1 MVAPLIPLIAG
12 IAIKQVAKKVIKRK
26 AKSLANLKNKR
37 QGKMKKEIDKGV
49 NPFPMRVDT
58 RHGGASNAGR
68 SAEGSTKHL
77 LRSAKKAAYDF
88 QKGYKVKTKK
98 EVMTP
103 KQRRKYVK
111 EIDVKVKKLGL
122 PKGYSLKDMEY

>member
-12 IAIKQVAKKVIKRK
+12 IAIRHVAKKIIKRK

-58 RHGGASNAGR
+58 RHGGASNVGR
-68 SAEGSTKHL
+68 SSEGVTKHL
-77 LRSAKKAAYDF
+77 LRSVKKAKTDF
-88 QKGYKVKTKK
+88 QKGYKVKTKNFR
-98 EVMTP
+98 TP
-103 KQRRKYVK
+103 HIQKTQ
-111 EIDVKVKKLGL
+111 KKNMSDFRV
-122 PKGYSLKDMEY
+122 PHIQKTKTTK